1 VRSRREIWFRI
12 RQEAANLL
20 LLARPPVLP
29 AAVADPPVL
38 DVAQALSLPCRDSS
52 RHQFAG
58 ISACATFQDP
68 VETAA
73 RLRGTAFAREVE
85 ALARGILRHRF
96 PLLGIEI
103 ETGPQIDWRRD
114 YLHGISSGTPYFRRS
129 PYLDFARV
137 GDHKLIWE
145 LNRHQHLVL
154 LAQAFRFTGERAFL
168 EEAFRQ
174 LESWLDANPFLRG
187 INWASALEVAFR
199 ALSWAWLW
207 LLAGELMPPPL
218 ARRFLTGLYRHGCFL
233 ERNLSV
239 YFSPNTHLLG
249 EAVALHALGALF
261 PAWPRAN
268 RWTAGGGRI
277 VRQQLERQVR
287 PDGSHFEQ
295 SAYYHVYALDF
306 FLLHRALAPE
316 AQEGYESA
324 AYDARLQAMAEYLR
338 ALLGPS
344 GTLPYLGDDDGG
356 RVFHPYGDRP
366 RFGHATLATCAAL
379 FGRPEWVEGWGDR
392 EYSAA
397 CQAAWWVGAAGA
409 LAGESPAPP
418 SSRLFADAGVA
429 VMVSG
434 DRQIVVKAGPFGEGS
449 GGHSHSDVLSL
460 VARIGPREVLIDP
473 GTYTYI
479 ADPEERNRYRGSAAH
494 NTVRID
500 GRDQALPA
508 GPFRWIGKP
517 VTAIREWTSSAEADW
532 LDASCAYAGFTHR
545 RRIRFVKPDRVIVLD
560 TVEGL
565 ADGPA
570 GDHLLEQFWHLGASE
585 DAARLASTAPA
596 ETLAGWRSRALGL
609 KEPAPVLRVVYRGP
623 LPAQMAAVLDLSG
636 DPAPGP
642 IELRTEAGK
651 TVVVWNGGSVEF

>member
-1 VRSRREIWFRI
+1 M
-12 RQEAANLL
+12 
-20 LLARPPVLP
+20 
-29 AAVADPPVL
+29 
-38 DVAQALSLPCRDSS
+38 
-52 RHQFAG
+52 
-58 ISACATFQDP
+58 SACATFPDP

-73 RLRGTAFAREVE
+73 RLRGTTFAREVE
-85 ALARGILRHRF
+85 ALARGVLRHRF

-114 YLHGISSGTPYFRRS
+114 YVHGISSGTPYFRRS

-145 LNRHQHLVL
+145 LNRHQQLVL

-187 INWASALEVAFR
+187 INWASALEVGFR
-199 ALSWAWLW
+199 ALSWTWLW
-207 LLAGELMPPPL
+207 LLAGDLMPQPL
-218 ARRFLTGLYRHGCFL
+218 ARRFQTELYRHGCFL

-261 PAWPRAN
+261 PAWPRASH
-268 RWTAGGGRI
+268 WTASGGRI
-277 VRQQLERQVR
+277 VREQIERQVR

-306 FLLHRALAPE
+306 FLLHRALAQTPE
-316 AQEGYESA
+316 GHNAV
-324 AYDARLQAMAEYLR
+324 YDARLQAMAEYLQ

-344 GTLPYLGDDDGG
+344 GILPYLGDDDGG
-356 RVFHPYGDRP
+356 RVFHPYGERTQ
-366 RFGHATLATCAAL
+366 FGRATLATCAAL
-379 FGRPEWVEGWGDR
+379 FGRSEWAGGRPLGPEDGA
-392 EYSAA
+392 YQAA
-397 CQAAWWVGAAGA
+397 CQAAWWVGT
-409 LAGESPAPP
+409 LAGESPAPQ

-429 VMVSG
+429 VMLSG

-449 GGHSHSDVLSL
+449 AGHSHSDSLSL

-473 GTYTYI
+473 GTYTYM
-479 ADPEERNRYRGSAAH
+479 ADPAERNRYRGSAAH

-508 GPFRWIGKP
+508 GPFRWDGKP
-517 VTAIREWTSSAEADW
+517 ATAIREWTSSAEADW
-532 LDASCAYAGFTHR
+532 LDASCVYAGFTHR
-545 RRIRFVKPDRVIVLD
+545 RRIRFVKPGYVIVLD
-560 TVEGL
+560 TV
-565 ADGPA
+565 DGTID
-570 GDHLLEQFWHLGASE
+570 GTGGEHLLEQFWHLGAAE
-585 DAARLASTAPA
+585 DAARLAFTAPA
-596 ETLAGWRSRALGL
+596 ESLPGWRSRALGA
-609 KEPAPVLRVVYRGP
+609 KEPAPVLRVAYRGP

-636 DPAPGP
+636 DPAPGA
-642 IELRTEAGK
+642 IALRTEAGK
-651 TVVVWNGGSVEF
+651 TVIAWKGGNVEF